1 MEKADELVVPSRI
14 QSPSSITTYQKC
26 PRKYYYS
33 YIECLEQ
40 KPSIHLVRGTIA
52 HSVLDKFFATDVSNL
67 TRQNFANH
75 FRLVVQDLLVKE
87 WQDAQPKMQAMGVS
101 KEDEIVFFEET
112 LVMIFNWLEN
122 FIYRFQIEQGE
133 ISQIFHKL
141 TPLREIKYASDELFV
156 RGVIDVIE
164 QHGAETRIM
173 DYKTSNHSNIDEY
186 RLQLAIYSLLYF
198 ERHAKLP
205 SKAGIYF
212 LKENK
217 VKFVNVND
225 ELLDFAKKE
234 IKNIHQKT
242 FSKNKKDYPKH
253 ITSLC
258 KWSTGQCDFYD
269 VCMKSD

>member
-1 MEKADELVVPSRI
+1 MEKAGEIVPSRI

-40 KPSIHLVRGTIA
+40 KPSIHLVRGTVA
-52 HSVLDKFFATDVSNL
+52 HCVLDKFFATDVSAL
-67 TRQNFANH
+67 TRENFANH
-75 FRLVVQDLLVKE
+75 FRLAVQDLLVKE
-87 WQDAQPKMQAMGVS
+87 WQASQPKLQILGIS

-112 LVMIFNWLEN
+112 LLMIFNWLEN
-122 FIYRFQIEQGE
+122 FIYRFQTESGTIPE
-133 ISQIFHKL
+133 IFRKL
-141 TPLREIKYASDELFV
+141 TPLREMQYSSDELYV
-156 RGVIDVIE
+156 RGIIDVIE
-164 QHGAETRIM
+164 QHGSETRIM
-173 DYKTSNHSNIDEY
+173 DYKTSNHSNVDEY
-186 RLQLAIYSLLYF
+186 KLQLAIYSLLYF

-205 SKAGIYF
+205 ARAGIYF

-217 VKFVNVND
+217 IKFVNVND

-234 IKNIHQKT
+234 IENIHKNT
-242 FSKNKKDYPKH
+242 FSKDKNRYPKH

-269 VCMKSD
+269 VCIKSD